1 MKAKLIV
8 GIAALAFSV
17 VSVHAQN
24 VGIGTNSPAA
34 SAKLHI
40 MDANRGLLIPNVALV
55 NVTNGVTPVSA
66 PATGLL
72 VWNTNAAVTGGSGT
86 GYYYW
91 DGAAWVRMLSS
102 QSNDWALLGNAGT
115 NIATNF
121 IGTTDNMSFAVRTN
135 NAERMR
141 VLNTGF
147 VGIGTTVP
155 TVLLEVSSGAG
166 DAVYGHST
174 NVGGVLG
181 REVNFSFGI
190 PAQTLNGAGVFA
202 NNPAAGYT
210 SIYAQSTGSATVA
223 ANIAYSDVWMASYNL
238 VQNGSAT
245 FNPSASYSQLNVT
258 NATLGGFQSAVRGY
272 NSRGTTAGN
281 PGYTVGGNFTSDT
294 QTQDAIAVVGQSFS
308 NALTVGGYFEG
319 NNYVGTNQAYAY
331 VGGRVAAVNRK
342 ITGTGTVAEIV
353 PTPNHGRVTL
363 ICPESPEYW
372 YQDYGTIELV
382 NGTAHV
388 DLDPILAEI
397 IVVDANNPIRAFF
410 TPYNMLNFNGVAI
423 VNQTTTG
430 FDLVELNGGDH
441 SGILHYQ
448 MAVKPKTNY
457 GEGRFAQAPGPAYL
471 KSDKEPKQAK
481 AANNPADGR
490 DIFTWQPDHIV
501 YGYNPEDM
509 VEIGD
514 VIPAGPHAGKI
525 KLADGKYGEGI
536 AAEKK

>member
-281 PGYTVGGNFTSDT
+281 PG
-294 QTQDAIAVVGQSFS
+294 
-308 NALTVGGYFEG
+308 
-319 NNYVGTNQAYAY
+319 
-331 VGGRVAAVNRK
+331 
-342 ITGTGTVAEIV
+342 
-353 PTPNHGRVTL
+353 
-363 ICPESPEYW
+363 
-372 YQDYGTIELV
+372 
-382 NGTAHV
+382 
-388 DLDPILAEI
+388 
-397 IVVDANNPIRAFF
+397 
-410 TPYNMLNFNGVAI
+410 
-423 VNQTTTG
+423 
-430 FDLVELNGGDH
+430 
-441 SGILHYQ
+441 
-448 MAVKPKTNY
+448 
-457 GEGRFAQAPGPAYL
+457 
-471 KSDKEPKQAK
+471 
-481 AANNPADGR
+481 
-490 DIFTWQPDHIV
+490 
-501 YGYNPEDM
+501 
-509 VEIGD
+509 
-514 VIPAGPHAGKI
+514 
-525 KLADGKYGEGI
+525 
-536 AAEKK
+536 